1 MLGFAMKRLAATLL
15 LGLTALLVFASAAMA
30 DSANDHGEG
39 WFGET
44 TDLDITLAGF
54 MLIGGFPL
62 FILLA
67 SLLMW
72 RLEKRKDA
80 HKAATKARSAHA
92 DERGG
97 W

>member
-1 MLGFAMKRLAATLL
+1 MKRLGTFLL
-15 LGLTALLVFASAAMA
+15 LSAVALMAFAPVALA
-30 DSANDHGEG
+30 DSANDHGQG

-44 TDLDITLAGF
+44 SDLDVTIAGF
-54 MLIGGFPL
+54 IVIGGFPL

-72 RLEKRKDA
+72 RLEKRKDDR
-80 HKAATKARSAHA
+80 KAVDKERMAHA